1 MRTAT
6 EAPLQG
12 GRQEIVNRLNRIE
25 GQVRG
30 ITRMVEQ
37 DRRCIDMLTQLAA
50 VSGAL
55 QGAAL
60 ILLESH
66 LRTCL
71 TGHGL
76 EVPEEQVK
84 EASAAIARLVRS

>member
-1 MRTAT
+1 MRAATA
-6 EAPLQG
+6 APLPAGQ
-12 GRQEIVNRLNRIE
+12 QDIVNRLNRIE

-37 DRRCIDMLTQLAA
+37 DRRCIDLLTQLAA

-55 QGAAL
+55 QGVAL
-60 ILLESH
+60 ILLEGH

-71 TGHGL
+71 TGPDFD
-76 EVPEEQVK
+76 VPEERVK